1 MAEPSIAEQRF
12 RITESLY
19 QNAKESFYS
28 NFVYIL
34 LKKFCD
40 ICNESG

>member
-1 MAEPSIAEQRF
+1 MGESSIAEQCF
-12 RITESLY
+12 RITERLY

-28 NFVYIL
+28 KFVNI

-40 ICNESG
+40 FCNVSG